1 LIKYIKK
8 LIITAAIM
16 LPAAPASAAGAYH
29 YQCAGGDGFALTAVF
44 VPAKKPY
51 ARITY
56 QGRGLS
62 LNQVPAGS
70 GAKFRSQQDSDY
82 HAVVFW
88 TRGDRAMFEQDGKTM
103 QCEMMATQVNQ

>member
-1 LIKYIKK
+1 
-8 LIITAAIM
+8 M

-56 QGRGLS
+56 QGRELN

-70 GAKFRSQQDSDY
+70 GAKFLSQVGSDN
-82 HAVVFW
+82 HTHVFW

-103 QCEMMATQVNQ
+103 QCAMMATQVNQ